1 MNLTLIGSL
10 LVTGLLGSAHCVAM
24 CGGAAASIS
33 AGAGG
38 SYRLLWVH
46 AGRVLGYAGLGAIAA
61 ASGGALF
68 ESMKLSQMVRPLWF
82 LANMLAIGT
91 GLSLLILARQPRWFD
106 AMGARLNSLLRPRQ
120 LASYPLTYQP
130 SARLPA
136 AQSAGRLLTLGAAW
150 AALPCGFLYS
160 ALLLV
165 MVSADPL
172 TGATAMAGFAAATA
186 LPLLAL
192 QWMKSKLVSSS
203 STRLL
208 GLRIQQIGA
217 RLLGALILVAGAYA
231 ATSLVGAGNGRL
243 FCV

>member
-24 CGGAAASIS
+24 CGGAAASMG
-33 AGAGG
+33 AGSGG

-46 AGRVLGYAGLGAIAA
+46 AGRVLGYASLGAIAA

-68 ESMKLSQMVRPLWF
+68 ESMKFSQMVRPLWF

-106 AMGARLNSLLRPRQ
+106 AIGVWINSLLRPRQ

-130 SARLPA
+130 RSELRTAPSVGKLM
-136 AQSAGRLLTLGAAW
+136 TLGVAW

-172 TGATAMAGFAAATA
+172 TGAAAMAGFAAATA
-186 LPLLAL
+186 LPLLTL
-192 QWMKSKLVSSS
+192 HWLKSTVMSS
-203 STRLL
+203 STRMI
-208 GLRIQQIGA
+208 GLRTQRIGA
-217 RLLGALILVAGAYA
+217 RLLGALILFAGAYA

-243 FCV
+243 FCA